1 MSSAPPLDLDA
12 LSLADLKKLVVQL
25 LTRVA
30 VLEEENQ
37 RLREEIARLKALPK
51 RPQLAPGSLDKAS
64 ERGLSP
70 RGKRPSRRRHHRQS
84 GRRTPPVT
92 EERTLVVEVPPG
104 SRLRTLYRAGLGADA
119 SHHSLP
125 PGTLGDAGRS
135 GNRGATAA
143 RGDGAI
149 GSAALRPAFGIGPG
163 VVRFILMQHFQGQGT
178 VERLLVQLRAVG
190 LRLSKGQLVTLLTTH
205 KDTFHTEKDALLE
218 AGLESATWITVDDTA
233 ARHAGHE
240 EYTTHIG
247 NDRFA
252 WFATRSC
259 KSRLNFLDLLRAG
272 HADYVI
278 NAAAAAYLVEHQVA
292 EAVITALLVDEHRSF
307 ADDAAWQAH
316 LDRLNLGPGQRRL
329 VTEAA
334 MIGAIVARGLL
345 SDTVIVSDEAGQFD
359 VFQHAL
365 CWLHAE
371 RHLRQIVCV
380 TDQQHQLVAVQ
391 RQLVWWFY
399 ADLKFYKEE
408 PSSERRTALRQR
420 FDRIFGRVTGFAD
433 LDEAVARIHANK
445 DDLLRVLDRP
455 DIPLNTNNSETAVRS
470 FVTKRKIS
478 GETRSASG
486 KQARD
491 TFLSLMK
498 TCAKLTISF
507 WDYLG
512 ARLKIPD
519 ADPVPWLPDLIRQPA
534 SA

>member
-1 MSSAPPLDLDA
+1 
-12 LSLADLKKLVVQL
+12 
-25 LTRVA
+25 
-30 VLEEENQ
+30 
-37 RLREEIARLKALPK
+37 
-51 RPQLAPGSLDKAS
+51 
-64 ERGLSP
+64 
-70 RGKRPSRRRHHRQS
+70 
-84 GRRTPPVT
+84 
-92 EERTLVVEVPPG
+92 
-104 SRLRTLYRAGLGADA
+104 
-119 SHHSLP
+119 
-125 PGTLGDAGRS
+125 
-135 GNRGATAA
+135 
-143 RGDGAI
+143 
-149 GSAALRPAFGIGPG
+149 
-163 VVRFILMQHFQGQGT
+163 
-178 VERLLVQLRAVG
+178 
-190 LRLSKGQLVTLLTTH
+190 
-205 KDTFHTEKDALLE
+205 
-218 AGLESATWITVDDTA
+218 
-233 ARHAGHE
+233 
-240 EYTTHIG
+240 
-247 NDRFA
+247 
-252 WFATRSC
+252 
-259 KSRLNFLDLLRAG
+259 LRAG

-278 NAAAAAYLVEHQVA
+278 NAAAAAYVVEHQVA

-307 ADDAAWQAH
+307 AEDAAWQAH
-316 LDRLNLGPGQRRL
+316 LDRLNLGPGQRRQG
-329 VTEAA
+329 TEAA

-433 LDEAVARIHANK
+433 LDEAVARLHANK

-507 WDYLG
+507 WDDLG